1 MKWFTLLLIACMLAA
16 GAVIPAGAQTPV
28 QPIAGTAHYDI
39 YTNVDVAEIYF
50 NGIYMG
56 RTSSG
61 YLQVTVNT
69 PAPYTQ
75 AIATRAGYSN
85 AYANLPT
92 ASAGGIYSVSL
103 TLTSIAPSYGT
114 LSVSSSPTGA
124 SVYVDNVYRGLTPQQ
139 VSLTGNQYTL
149 RLERSGYN
157 SYTQQVWVYGGQ
169 TTRVSAS
176 LVPSTSYGTLSVS
189 SSPSKANIYLN
200 GNFRGTTT
208 QTIGGLTAGSYFVE
222 LTMPG
227 YQDWTGSVR
236 VYAGQVSSISPTL
249 VPVQSPTTGALSVT
263 SNPAYAAVYL
273 DGTYEGQTSPGI
285 PFVISEVMAGSHTVM
300 VRLSG
305 YDDSVSTVTV
315 NSGQTTT
322 VRAELSPA
330 EGGYGSLSVTSS
342 PTGAEVY
349 VNNVKAGITPVTSDT
364 MAPGSYTVTI
374 RLSGY
379 TEWTSVSEVKPGS
392 TTYVSA
398 SLSPTPTQSPPSP
411 LLLIGVLMVLGGAFL
426 GKQKNRRK
434 Q

>member
-1 MKWFTLLLIACMLAA
+1 MKWFTLLLIACTLAA
-16 GAVIPAGAQTPV
+16 GAVVPAGAQIPV
-28 QPIAGTAHYDI
+28 QPIEGIAYYDI

-50 NGIYMG
+50 DGIYMG
-56 RTSSG
+56 RTTGG
-61 YLQVTVNT
+61 YLQVKVNT
-69 PAPYTQ
+69 PSAYRQ
-75 AIATRAGYSN
+75 AMAFRAGYNN

-92 ASAGGIYSVSL
+92 ASSGGIYSVSL

-114 LSVSSSPTGA
+114 LSVTSSPTGA

-139 VSLTGNQYTL
+139 ISLTNNQYTV

-157 SYTQQVWVYGGQ
+157 SYTQQAWVYGGQ
-169 TTRVSAS
+169 TTRVSAT
-176 LVPSTSYGTLSVS
+176 LVPSTSYGTLSIS

-208 QTIGGLTAGSYFVE
+208 QTIGGLNAGSYFVE
-222 LTMPG
+222 LTKPG
-227 YQDWTGSVR
+227 YEDWTGSVR

-249 VPVQSPTTGALSVT
+249 APVQSPTTGALSVT
-263 SNPAYAAVYL
+263 SNPPYAAVYL

-285 PFVISEVMAGSHTVM
+285 PFVISEVNAGSHTVM

-322 VRAELSPA
+322 VSAELSSA
-330 EGGYGSLSVTSS
+330 GSGYGSLSVTSS

-349 VNNVKAGITPVTSDT
+349 VNNVKAGITPVTSDA
-364 MAPGSYTVTI
+364 MAPGSYTVTL

-379 TEWTSVSEVKPGS
+379 TEWSSVSEVTPGS

-398 SLSPTPTQSPPSP
+398 SLSPTPTQSPPS
-411 LLLIGVLMVLGGAFL
+411 LLLPIGVLMVLGGASL
-426 GKQKNRRK
+426 GKRKSRKN
-434 Q
+434 